1 MNISDDCMFWWE
13 LGNSCQDYHQPNCG
27 DMNGDSDEC
36 RTDENAAS
44 VAEIRKYFT
53 LSTSEN
59 ISVFNG
65 EDN

>member
-1 MNISDDCMFWWE
+1 MPGLS
-13 LGNSCQDYHQPNCG
+13 SANCG